1 MVGPLEI
8 VVLGFDNEA
17 DFAEI
22 REELERLR
30 DSDVVRLVDLMAV
43 RHREHGVIETIQL
56 SDLPPDEALAFGAG
70 IGALIGMGAGGDAGM
85 EAGAVWG
92 MRQMADGHLFDEDTS
107 WAIAEQIPEGTSSVI
122 ALLEHRWRIPVRD
135 AVRRAGGYPLAAG
148 WLREE
153 HLVALGTLIDVD
165 LEHDLEQ
172 ELELEEGEDTAA

>member
-1 MVGPLEI
+1 M
-8 VVLGFDNEA
+8 LGFDNEA
-17 DFAEI
+17 DFSEI

-30 DSDVVRLVDLMAV
+30 DNDVVRLVDLMAV

-56 SDLPPDEALAFGAG
+56 SDLPADEALAFGAG

-122 ALLEHRWRIPVRD
+122 ALVEHRWRIPVRD
-135 AVRRAGGYPLAAG
+135 AVRRAGGYCARRGLAARG
-148 WLREE
+148 APRRAR
-153 HLVALGTLIDVD
+153 HPHRRRPRARGVD
-165 LEHDLEQ
+165 RRLTPAGVLT
-172 ELELEEGEDTAA
+172 GPAARPCPGS